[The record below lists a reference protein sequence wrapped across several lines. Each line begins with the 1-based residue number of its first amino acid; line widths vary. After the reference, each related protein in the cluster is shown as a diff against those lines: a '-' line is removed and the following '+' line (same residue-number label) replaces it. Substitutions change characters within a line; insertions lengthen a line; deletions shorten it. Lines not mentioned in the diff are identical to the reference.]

1 MYSTPAR
8 EFCPTISAFI
18 STEYVLPRYDA
29 EQVIIETKP
38 FTLFRGRAR
47 AGRCALNGLPALI
60 VLGGSVICSA
70 QACKAP
76 DRNQSISTDR
86 PSFTNASTTVPRH
99 TLQFENGLNE
109 TTAQGQQG
117 WDLPQTSVR
126 VGITTNTELRITAP
140 DDYWNAQSGSLFVTG
155 LGDLAMGVK
164 QQLGTVHGFVVSA
177 MGTLSFPTG
186 ARSVS
191 SHGYDTTLQLPWSH
205 QLPSN
210 WTAAGMFTVSWPTQ
224 NGQHNVTGQVTALFD
239 RQLTK
244 SLDAF
249 AEYAGTFPG
258 HGGPQ
263 DIVDFGTTYKLTNNQ
278 QVDFRGGIGLTA
290 SSLDHYIGGGYSFRF
305 NFYHGR

>member
-1 MYSTPAR
+1 M
-8 EFCPTISAFI
+8 
-18 STEYVLPRYDA
+18 
-29 EQVIIETKP
+29 
-38 FTLFRGRAR
+38 
-47 AGRCALNGLPALI
+47 
-60 VLGGSVICSA
+60 
-70 QACKAP
+70 
-76 DRNQSISTDR
+76 
-86 PSFTNASTTVPRH
+86 
-99 TLQFENGLNE
+99 NE

-117 WDLPQTSVR
+117 WDLPQTLVR

-140 DDYWNAQSGSLFVTG
+140 DYYWNAQSGSLFVTG

-191 SHGYDTTLQLPWSH
+191 SHGYDATLQLPWSH